1 MQTNIELMI
10 DWVKKGI
17 SVLPVDYANL
27 IIFNT
32 LTGLRPTESLE
43 SLKLLKLNH
52 NNYLN
57 NQTMLKEHYKYP
69 MQFIRRK
76 NAYISIVTGQ
86 LLQFI
91 EDQVSSLYFITSVV
105 KEKRY

>member
-69 MQFIRRK
+69 MQFIRRTK
-76 NAYISIVTGQ
+76 NTYISIVTGQ

-91 EDQVSSLYFITSVV
+91 EDQVS
-105 KEKRY
+105 

>member
-1 MQTNIELMI
+1 MQTNSELMI
-10 DWVKKGI
+10 NWVKKEFQFTI
-17 SVLPVDYANL
+17 SLCKSDHFQYV
-27 IIFNT
+27 
-32 LTGLRPTESLE
+32 TGLRPTESLK

>member
-57 NQTMLKEHYKYP
+57 NQTMLKEHYKYS
-69 MQFIRRK
+69 
-76 NAYISIVTGQ
+76 NAVYKKKEGIHKYRNRSV
-86 LLQFI
+86 
-91 EDQVSSLYFITSVV
+91 ITI
-105 KEKRY
+105 Y